1 MEFPSKEFYNDTLRI
16 ASDDQQ
22 KPSELTMWAS
32 RKHPIKFIDVVNG
45 EEKTR
50 AVATEDSAPQ
60 SKYNMQEVQVAVS
73 RYCFCMT

>member
-1 MEFPSKEFYNDTLRI
+1 
-16 ASDDQQ
+16 
-22 KPSELTMWAS
+22 MWAS